1 MKISSVILAAG
12 HGTRMKSDLPKM
24 LHPLAGKPLVMHA
37 LAAAAALADEPPVVV
52 VGHGEDSV
60 RRAVGGAARFALQE
74 KQLGTANAV
83 QAAEELLGGESG
95 LILVTYADMP
105 LLKSDTLRR
114 LVAMQLE
121 NPGPVTML
129 SVVLDDPHGFGRVI
143 RAPDGSVAAIVE
155 EAVASPEQ
163 LAVRELNA
171 SAFVFR
177 AEWLW
182 PALRRVRMSP
192 KGEYYLTDVVEI
204 AVADGL
210 QVRAY
215 CTPDPTEAVGVNTRV
230 HLAEVETILRRRI
243 NEAWMLAGVTLI
255 DPAATYIE
263 PEVEIGRDTV
273 IHPNTVLRGNTRVG
287 ANCVLG
293 PNTTIVNSRVGAG
306 CAIPAAMVEEADVA
320 AGTHVAPFTHLKGER
335 AGETGRDGRR

>member
-60 RRAVGGAARFALQE
+60 RRAVGSAARFALQE

-83 QAAEELLGGESG
+83 QAAEDLLGHETG

-105 LLKSDTLRR
+105 LLKSETLRR

-121 NPGPVTML
+121 NPGPITML

-143 RAPDGSVAAIVE
+143 RGSDGNVTAIVE
-155 EAVASPEQ
+155 EAVATPEQ

-204 AVADGL
+204 AVTDGL
-210 QVRAY
+210 PVRAY
-215 CTPDPTEAVGVNTRV
+215 CTPDTTEAVGVNTRV
-230 HLAEVETILRRRI
+230 HLSEVETILRRRI
-243 NEAWMLAGVTLI
+243 NEAWMLAGVTMT

-263 PEVEIGRDTV
+263 PDVQIGRDTV
-273 IHPNTVLRGNTRVG
+273 IHPNTWLRGTTQVG
-287 ANCVLG
+287 PNCVLG
-293 PNTTIVNSRVGAG
+293 PNTTIVNSQVGAG
-306 CAIPAAMVEEADVA
+306 CTLAAVMVEDADVA
-320 AGTHVAPFTHLKGER
+320 AGTHLAPFTLLKGER
-335 AGETGRDGRR
+335 TRETGRDGRS

>member
-1 MKISSVILAAG
+1 MRISSVVLAAG

-24 LHPLAGKPLVMHA
+24 LHPLAGKPLLMHA
-37 LAAAAALADEPPVVV
+37 LSVAAALTEEPPVVV

-60 RRAVGGAARFALQE
+60 RKAVGGAARFALQE

-83 QAAEELLGGESG
+83 QAAEGLLGGETG

-105 LLKSDTLRR
+105 LLKAETLRR

-121 NPGPVTML
+121 NPGPITML

-143 RAPDGSVAAIVE
+143 RAEDGRVLAIVE
-155 EAVASPEQ
+155 EAVANPAQ

-182 PALRRVRMSP
+182 PALRRVRISP
-192 KGEYYLTDVVEI
+192 KGEYYLTDLVEI
-204 AVADGL
+204 AVAEGQ

-243 NEAWMLAGVTLI
+243 NEAWMLAGVTML
-255 DPAATYIE
+255 DPATTYIE
-263 PEVEIGRDTV
+263 PDVKIGRDSV
-273 IHPNTVLRGNTRVG
+273 IYPNTWLRGDTQIDV
-287 ANCVLG
+287 NCVLG
-293 PNTTIVNSRVGAG
+293 PNTTIINSRVGAG
-306 CAIPAAMVEEADVA
+306 CALVAAIVEEADVA
-320 AGTHVAPFTHLKGER
+320 AGTHLEPYSHL
-335 AGETGRDGRR
+335 TGGRTGKTE

>member
-1 MKISSVILAAG
+1 MKISSVVLAAG
-12 HGTRMKSDLPKM
+12 HGTRMKSELPKM
-24 LHPLAGKPLVMHA
+24 LHPLAGRPLVMHA
-37 LAAAAALADEPPVVV
+37 LSAAAALADEPPVVV

-60 RRAVGGAARFALQE
+60 RKAVGSAARFAVQE

-83 QAAEELLGGESG
+83 QAAETLLGNETG

-105 LLKSDTLRR
+105 LLRSETLRH

-121 NPGPVTML
+121 NPGPLTML
-129 SVVLDDPHGFGRVI
+129 SVVLDDPHGFGRVV
-143 RAPDGSVAAIVE
+143 RGGDGRVLAIVE
-155 EAVASPEQ
+155 EAVATPIQ

-192 KGEYYLTDVVEI
+192 KGEYYLTDLVEI

-230 HLAEVETILRRRI
+230 HLAEVETILRGRI
-243 NEAWMLAGVTLI
+243 NTAWMLAGVSMI
-255 DPAATYIE
+255 DPATTYIE

-273 IHPNTVLRGNTRVG
+273 IHPNTCLRGHTRIG
-287 ANCVLG
+287 MNCVLG
-293 PNTTIVNSRVGAG
+293 SNTIVMNSLVGDG
-306 CAIPAAMVEEADVA
+306 CTLTASILEDTEVA
-320 AGTHVAPFTHLKGER
+320 AGTHLAPYSHLKGER
-335 AGETGRDGRR
+335 TGRTG

>member
-37 LAAAAALADEPPVVV
+37 LSAAAALTDEAPVVV

-60 RRAVGGAARFALQE
+60 RKAVGGAARFAVQE

-83 QAAEELLGGESG
+83 QAAEGLLGSETG

-105 LLKSDTLRR
+105 LLKTETLRR
-114 LVAMQLE
+114 LVSMQVE
-121 NPGPVTML
+121 NPGPITML

-143 RAPDGSVAAIVE
+143 RADDGRVLAIVE
-155 EAVASPEQ
+155 EAVANPDQ

-182 PALRRVRMSP
+182 PALRQVRVSP
-192 KGEYYLTDVVEI
+192 KGEYYLTDLVEI
-204 AVADGL
+204 AVADG
-210 QVRAY
+210 QAVRAY
-215 CTPDPTEAVGVNTRV
+215 CTPDPTEAVGVNTRA

-243 NEAWMLAGVTLI
+243 NEAWMLAGVTML

-263 PEVEIGRDTV
+263 PGVKIERDCV
-273 IHPNTVLRGNTRVG
+273 IYPNTWLRGDTQIG
-287 ANCVLG
+287 THCVLG
-293 PNTTIVNSRVGAG
+293 PNTTIINSQVGAG
-306 CAIPAAMVEEADVA
+306 CALTSVTVEEADLA
-320 AGTHVAPFTHLKGER
+320 AGTHLEPYSHFRG
-335 AGETGRDGRR
+335 GRSRKTE